1 MVVTEDEEYKRVN
14 FDKFKTLKAV
24 FQKEGGKSKIQG
36 SESSV
41 AEGRKW
47 RGEKR
52 VGVERKTVYCCQ
64 FSLHSRREKKGWGG
78 KEDCLLLSVFSA

>member
-52 VGVERKTVYCCQ
+52 G
-64 FSLHSRREKKGWGG
+64 GGG
-78 KEDCLLLSVFSA
+78 KEDCLLLSVFSS